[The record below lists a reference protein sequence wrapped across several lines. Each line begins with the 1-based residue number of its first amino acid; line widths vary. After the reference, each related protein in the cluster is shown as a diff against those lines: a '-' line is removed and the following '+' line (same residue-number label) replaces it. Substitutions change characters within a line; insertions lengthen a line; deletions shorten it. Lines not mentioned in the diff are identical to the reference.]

1 MATKKKKKKKNAEAM
16 HRQLQDAVQALPYMI
31 EQHRK
36 GGRWFK
42 AFMLRW
48 FSGPLVR
55 VTAKLMGARRYRGE
69 EGRKL
74 KQADKMKRHLEQRKA
89 AMKHVQEHMPRRRTR
104 G

>member
-1 MATKKKKKKKNAEAM
+1 MAKKKKKKSTEAM

-36 GGRWFK
+36 SGKWFK

-55 VTAKLMGARRYRGE
+55 LTAKIMGARRYRGE

-74 KQADKMKRHLEQRKA
+74 KQSDKMKRHLEQRKA
-89 AMKHVQEHMPRRRTR
+89 AMKHLQDHMPKRRMR